1 LGALGK
7 LVESSGCW
15 TVVKFRKHLGEKK
28 KKKKKKRRMEA
39 WDFGDFRDC
48 KKLVESSSCCIIP
61 MSRKYLRKKREMG
74 IRRSLW
80 ILAMS
85 APTQYTI
92 LLETN
97 PKRIIIRGLR
107 PDIWGV
113 LGS

>member
-1 LGALGK
+1 MGVLRK

-15 TVVKFRKHLGEKK
+15 TRVKFRKHLGKK

-39 WDFGDFRDC
+39 WDFGYFRGC

-61 MSRKYLRKKREMG
+61 MSRKYPRKKREMG

-80 ILAMS
+80 TLAMS

-92 LLETN
+92 LLKTN
-97 PKRIIIRGLR
+97 PEKNNNTRIKA
-107 PDIWGV
+107 
-113 LGS
+113 

>member
-85 APTQYTI
+85 AP
-92 LLETN
+92 
-97 PKRIIIRGLR
+97 
-107 PDIWGV
+107 
-113 LGS
+113 